1 MARARAGLRAQGPPG
16 VGGGPRLEPPRGGR
30 DHVTQ
35 RLRPAREGSE
45 RGRGRGR
52 SERAGD
58 GGSDGGALLATCGDV
73 AARPA
78 PGGGSG
84 SRAGTGVFV
93 FWFAEEPAA
102 GLRGGGRRRKNQWEL
117 ERRAAAAAEE
127 EEKGKGKA
135 ERRGGDGARRGRH
148 RGAIPAPSSLR
159 GAERLEDAP
168 PPPLLQALP
177 GLRLEPAAGASA
189 PQVRALR
196 AQVAPP
202 AFRPRSGSE
211 PEWSAGL
218 GSQGPPA
225 FLLAP
230 GPGTGKPPGEASR
243 PAAAVAP

>member
-1 MARARAGLRAQGPPG
+1 MGAR
-16 VGGGPRLEPPRGGR
+16 
-30 DHVTQ
+30 
-35 RLRPAREGSE
+35 
-45 RGRGRGR
+45 
-52 SERAGD
+52 
-58 GGSDGGALLATCGDV
+58 
-73 AARPA
+73 A
-78 PGGGSG
+78 PGGG
-84 SRAGTGVFV
+84 
-93 FWFAEEPAA
+93 
-102 GLRGGGRRRKNQWEL
+102 GGGGGGERKGE
-117 ERRAAAAAEE
+117 
-127 EEKGKGKA
+127 GGA
-135 ERRGGDGARRGRH
+135 ERRGRSPTGAAPRRDPRTVQ
-148 RGAIPAPSSLR
+148 SVR

-202 AFRPRSGSE
+202 AFRPQSGSE